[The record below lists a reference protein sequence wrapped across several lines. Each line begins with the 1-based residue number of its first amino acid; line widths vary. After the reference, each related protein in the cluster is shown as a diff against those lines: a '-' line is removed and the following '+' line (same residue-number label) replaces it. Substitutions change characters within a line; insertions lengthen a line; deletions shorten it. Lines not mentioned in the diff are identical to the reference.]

1 MKLDQLTYNWF
12 DMIAALMII
21 TGVLIGRKRGMSA
34 ELLDSLQWL
43 LIVVL
48 GALAC
53 DPFGRTLADMSG
65 FSPIF
70 CYVSAYILTAIGV
83 KVFFWLVRRAA
94 GQKLVGSDVFG
105 GYEYY
110 LGMTAGGVR
119 FACMT
124 VFALAILNA
133 KPVDDAE
140 LAKQLKEQNEVLG
153 HIYFPPYGSI
163 QKAIFKGSFTG
174 SLVKQHLASQLI
186 TVNPKAGSGYARN
199 NIGKAREREIFDMM
213 DRKK

>member
-1 MKLDQLTYNWF
+1 
-12 DMIAALMII
+12 
-21 TGVLIGRKRGMSA
+21 MSA

-53 DPFGRTLADMSG
+53 DPFGRMIMDLSG
-65 FSPIF
+65 FSPVFSFIA
-70 CYVSAYILTAIGV
+70 AYILTAIGV
-83 KVFFWLVRRAA
+83 KLFFWLIRRAA

-110 LGMTAGGVR
+110 LGMTAGAVR
-119 FACMT
+119 FACIT
-124 VFALAILNA
+124 IFGLAILNA
-133 KPVDDAE
+133 KPVDEAQ

-153 HIYFPPYGSI
+153 HVYFPPYGSI
-163 QKAIFKGSFTG
+163 QKAIFKDSFTG

-186 TVNPKAGSGYARN
+186 TVNAKAGTGYAQS
-199 NIGKAREREIFDMM
+199 NIGRAREREVFDIM